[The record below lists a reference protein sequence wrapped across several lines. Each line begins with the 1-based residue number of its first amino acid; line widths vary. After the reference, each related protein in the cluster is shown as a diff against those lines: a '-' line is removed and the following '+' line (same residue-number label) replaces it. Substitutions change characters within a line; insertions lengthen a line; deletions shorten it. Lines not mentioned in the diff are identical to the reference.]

1 MNFRLKGHSAT
12 SSIMPNPQRL
22 SSGDR
27 FVEQVEPFVL
37 DAVRGQRVT
46 PHECYAAA
54 SACPVALSP
63 ILSFPTFKHSNLPY
77 SRDEMQRA
85 DTCTHDRTHTHTR
98 TRTHMYFLFLNT
110 ARATC
115 GKSCHRYLKRQEKSQ
130 AAMMWSRWPKPCQR
144 CTSTSTP
151 SWRRKPGPCTGLAP
165 CWS

>member
-1 MNFRLKGHSAT
+1 MTGSWSRS
-12 SSIMPNPQRL
+12 NPL
-22 SSGDR
+22 SSTQYVDNSLPPTNVMLPLVHFR
-27 FVEQVEPFVL
+27 
-37 DAVRGQRVT
+37 RVVT
-46 PHECYAAA
+46 H
-54 SACPVALSP
+54 S
-63 ILSFPTFKHSNLPY
+63 IFPTFKHSNLPY

-85 DTCTHDRTHTHTR
+85 DTCTHDRTHTHTC
-98 TRTHMYFLFLNT
+98 TRTHMYFVFLNT

-151 SWRRKPGPCTGLAP
+151 SLRRKPGPCTGLAP